1 VRQSCHYWPDVVRR
15 KLAATTVALTFSILM
30 APFVI
35 AVALGW
41 AAHRSDG
48 FRLGLGDTFDA
59 PRMEHELDAIRT
71 RFERQPG
78 WPISGALGQRR

>member
-1 VRQSCHYWPDVVRR
+1 
-15 KLAATTVALTFSILM
+15 M
-30 APFVI
+30 APFVV

-48 FRLGLGDTFDA
+48 IRGGRGRLSGDSSDA
-59 PRMEHELDAIRT
+59 LRMEHELDAIRT

-78 WPISGALGQRR
+78 WPTSGALGERR

>member
-1 VRQSCHYWPDVVRR
+1 MTVV
-15 KLAATTVALTFSILM
+15 LTFSILM

-35 AVALGW
+35 AVVLGW

-48 FRLGLGDTFDA
+48 FRVGLDQFRVSGGGSDV

-71 RFERQPG
+71 RFERQP
-78 WPISGALGQRR
+78 ADVRRAR